1 MPNHSSYSSVRSE
14 EVEEL
19 ITRIPHS
26 LVRWGTTVIFLLV
39 IAFFIGTWVIRYPDV
54 VSAPFR
60 LTSVNA
66 PKSIVTRSEG
76 RLVRL
81 FVKNGQT
88 VQANQVMGYLE
99 STAHHD
105 EVLQLSNEL
114 NRAWQEVNAGRLET
128 LAQHRLTDY
137 RHLGELQPQFQVF
150 EESMTGLQAYL
161 AGHFYSQKKELLLK
175 EIEDL
180 KAMTDNLRQQQ
191 LLQQKDSRLA
201 QEEYAVQKKLAEERL
216 IAPLELKR
224 EESKLLARTLPYR
237 QTETVILQNETAQ
250 RNKQGDLLTLDQ
262 QVREYRA
269 NFLQRLNTLRS
280 AVEEW
285 KSRYVLTTSIAGRV
299 SFPTLLEE
307 NQFIPNRTE
316 LFSVIPTGSDYIGL
330 LTIPQQNLGKVKVGQ
345 SVLIKFAGYP
355 FEQFGYVKG
364 IITEISEVPL
374 QDGVFPAKVTLPNG
388 LVTTYHQKLR
398 YRTGMVANAEIVTED
413 LRLLQRFLFQL
424 RKVGEVR

>member
-39 IAFFIGTWVIRYPDV
+39 IAFFIGTWLIRYPDV

-81 FVKNGQT
+81 FVQNGQN

-105 EVLQLSNEL
+105 EVLRLSNEL
-114 NRAWQEVNAGRLET
+114 NRAWQEVNADRLET
-128 LAQHRLTDY
+128 LANHRLTDY

-150 EESMTGLQAYL
+150 EESLTGLQAYL
-161 AGHFYSQKKELLLK
+161 TGHFYSQKKELLLK

-216 IAPLELKR
+216 IAPLDLKR

-237 QTETVILQNETAQ
+237 QTETIILQNQTAQ
-250 RNKQGDLLTLDQ
+250 RNKQGDLLILAQ

-316 LFSVIPTGSDYIGL
+316 LFSVVPTGSDYIGL
-330 LTIPQQNLGKVKVGQ
+330 LTVPQQNLGKVKVGQ

-424 RKVGEVR
+424 RKVGEIR

>member
-26 LVRWGTTVIFLLV
+26 LVRWGTTVILLLV

-81 FVKNGQT
+81 FVKNGQN
-88 VQANQVMGYLE
+88 VHANQVMGYLE

-105 EVLQLSNEL
+105 EVLRLSNEL
-114 NRAWQEVNAGRLET
+114 NRAWQEVNADRLET
-128 LAQHRLTDY
+128 LANHRLTDY

-150 EESMTGLQAYL
+150 EESLTGLQAYL

-180 KAMTDNLRQQQ
+180 KTMTDNLRQQQ

-237 QTETVILQNETAQ
+237 QTETIILQNETAQ
-250 RNKQGDLLTLDQ
+250 RNKQGDLLVLDQ

-299 SFPTLLEE
+299 SFPTLLGE

-413 LRLLQRFLFQL
+413 LRLLQRFLYQL
-424 RKVGEVR
+424 RKVGEIR

>member
-39 IAFFIGTWVIRYPDV
+39 IAFFIGTWLIRYPDV

-81 FVKNGQT
+81 FVQNGQN

-105 EVLQLSNEL
+105 EVLRLSNEL
-114 NRAWQEVNAGRLET
+114 NRAWQEVNADRLET
-128 LAQHRLTDY
+128 LANHRLTDY
-137 RHLGELQPQFQVF
+137 RHLGELQPHFQVF
-150 EESMTGLQAYL
+150 EESLIGLQAYL
-161 AGHFYSQKKELLLK
+161 TGHFYSQKKELLLK

-216 IAPLELKR
+216 IAPLDLKR

-237 QTETVILQNETAQ
+237 QTETIILQNQTAQ
-250 RNKQGDLLTLDQ
+250 RNKQGDLLILAQ

-316 LFSVIPTGSDYIGL
+316 LFSVVPTGSDYIGL
-330 LTIPQQNLGKVKVGQ
+330 LTVPQQNLGKVKVGQ

-424 RKVGEVR
+424 RKVGEIR